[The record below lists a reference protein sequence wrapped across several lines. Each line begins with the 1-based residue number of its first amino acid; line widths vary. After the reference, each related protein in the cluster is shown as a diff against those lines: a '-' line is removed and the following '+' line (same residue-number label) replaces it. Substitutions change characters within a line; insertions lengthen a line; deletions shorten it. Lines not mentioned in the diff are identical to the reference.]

1 MADASLT
8 LWWPPQQA
16 LLVRRQTRFTAFA
29 THKAMIAFEQLVR
42 QRHTRVLVDTL
53 PKPTRLINKQ
63 RQKNKITTIAHRLVK
78 PVGTHSA
85 LNHRCVFFV
94 IIRFAAPT
102 EERLEVVARLV
113 AVAHVD
119 WRAGLFCA
127 QRTSSQIARSAV
139 TSA

>member
-1 MADASLT
+1 
-8 LWWPPQQA
+8 
-16 LLVRRQTRFTAFA
+16 
-29 THKAMIAFEQLVR
+29 MIAFEQLVR
-42 QRHTRVLVDTL
+42 QLHTRILVDTL

-63 RQKNKITTIAHRLVK
+63 RQQNEIAIIAHRLVK

-119 WRAGLFCA
+119 WRTGLFCA
-127 QRTSSQIARSAV
+127 QSASSKIARSTV